1 MHAFFGTA
9 SGIITALLIVLFAGL
24 VGWAWSDARRASF
37 DASARVPL
45 EEDAG
50 LVRTDREHSSEHR
63 A

>member
-1 MHAFFGTA
+1 
-9 SGIITALLIVLFAGL
+9 GL